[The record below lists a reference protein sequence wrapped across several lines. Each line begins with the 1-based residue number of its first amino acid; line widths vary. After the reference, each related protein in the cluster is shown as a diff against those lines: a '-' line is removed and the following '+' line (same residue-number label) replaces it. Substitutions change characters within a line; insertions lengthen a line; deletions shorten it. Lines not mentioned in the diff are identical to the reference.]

1 MQDDK
6 DYITVCF
13 NKSFNEVSK
22 TSYFILQIISQAW
35 PVLFLDL
42 LFQLFFSI
50 FLFFVRPNAALF
62 GEPPGRLAPSA
73 PLGTPLGAISHKSLS
88 PRPLT
93 MSWSQ
98 NSRYSP
104 FSNQRREGL
113 RTVTLL
119 WHKCFDSLWWAH
131 RHSSN
136 INDAMKRKR
145 EQSLKWAE
153 HEFFCFII
161 MRP

>member
-22 TSYFILQIISQAW
+22 TSYFILQIISQAL

-50 FLFFVRPNAALF
+50 FLFLSAQMQPFSESHQGDSPL
-62 GEPPGRLAPSA
+62 PP

-88 PRPLT
+88 PRL
-93 MSWSQ
+93 
-98 NSRYSP
+98 
-104 FSNQRREGL
+104 
-113 RTVTLL
+113 
-119 WHKCFDSLWWAH
+119 SLWVGAKTLDTAPLVANAEKVLERSHYCDTSVLTVCDGRTDIPAISTMQWNGKE
-131 RHSSN
+131 SSRWSEPN
-136 INDAMKRKR
+136 MNSSA
-145 EQSLKWAE
+145 L
-153 HEFFCFII
+153 
-161 MRP
+161 